1 MGRNVELV
9 QRFVEAM
16 NRHDPDALAAC
27 YAADARI
34 LYPGRDTQTP
44 GQYAEGERAML
55 EAVPDY
61 AIEPVALLEAD
72 GEHVVLELEMHG
84 TQRPDLGGRSF
95 RITGAYIFRL
105 RDGLIVEER
114 AYPDIAGLR
123 KQLSGK

>member
-1 MGRNVELV
+1 MGRNSELIG
-9 QRFVEAM
+9 RFVAAM

-34 LYPGRDTQTP
+34 LYPGREPQTP
-44 GQYAEGERAML
+44 AQYADGERAML

-61 AIEPVALLEAD
+61 AIEPTALFEAD
-72 GEHVVLELEMHG
+72 GEHVVLELQMRG

-95 RITGAYIFRL
+95 RITGAYIFQL
-105 RDGLIVEER
+105 QDGLIAEER

-123 KQLSGK
+123 KQLSGR